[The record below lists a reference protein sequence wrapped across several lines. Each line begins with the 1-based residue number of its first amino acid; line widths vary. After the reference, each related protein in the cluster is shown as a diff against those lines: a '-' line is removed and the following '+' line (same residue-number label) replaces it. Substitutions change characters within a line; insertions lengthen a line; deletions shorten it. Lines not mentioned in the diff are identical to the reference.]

1 MANFIIDGDTVID
14 LVISELLVLTFGLP
28 PLTPTS
34 FYSTNLVANLATL
47 LGVSVNMIR
56 RVDIVSANGNSR

>member
-34 FYSTNLVANLATL
+34 FYSANLVANLATL